1 MFFRVIVKRLA
12 QAVPV
17 FLGISILVFFM
28 LSYIPGNAADILALE
43 GGGSVSGEELQK
55 LREQLGINDPVW
67 QQYWRFFTKAVRGD
81 LGRSIRT
88 NQPVT
93 KMLMEN
99 LPSTIQLAATSMVLA
114 VIIGLTLGIIAGIK
128 HGTWIDSGS
137 MVVALLGWSMPQFW
151 LGLVLMLVF
160 SIKLKVLP
168 ITGGTEW
175 QRLILPALTLALG
188 FAGIIARLVR
198 TEILEELR
206 KEYVRTARSK
216 GLKESAVLI
225 IHVLRNSMI
234 SVVTII
240 GLQFGRMLGGAV
252 IVESVFAR
260 QGVGRMAIDALID
273 RDMPVVQGA
282 VLFLALVFLLSNLL
296 VDITYSLLD
305 PRIRIQSE

>member
-1 MFFRVIVKRLA
+1 
-12 QAVPV
+12 
-17 FLGISILVFFM
+17 
-28 LSYIPGNAADILALE
+28 
-43 GGGSVSGEELQK
+43 
-55 LREQLGINDPVW
+55 
-67 QQYWRFFTKAVRGD
+67 
-81 LGRSIRT
+81 
-88 NQPVT
+88 
-93 KMLMEN
+93 
-99 LPSTIQLAATSMVLA
+99 MVL
-114 VIIGLTLGIIAGIK
+114 
-128 HGTWIDSGS
+128 
-137 MVVALLGWSMPQFW
+137 ALLGWSMPQFW
-151 LGLVLMLVF
+151 LGLVLMLLF

>member
-67 QQYWRFFTKAVRGD
+67 QQYWRFFTKAIRGD

-128 HGTWIDSGS
+128 HGTWVDRGS
-137 MVVALLGWSMPQFW
+137 MVLALLGWSMPQFW

-175 QRLILPALTLALG
+175 QRMILPALTLALG

>member
-67 QQYWRFFTKAVRGD
+67 QQYWRFFTKAIRGD

-128 HGTWIDSGS
+128 HGTWVDSGS
-137 MVVALLGWSMPQFW
+137 MVLALLGWSMPQFW

-175 QRLILPALTLALG
+175 QRMILPALTLALG

>member
-12 QAVPV
+12 QAIPV

-67 QQYWRFFTKAVRGD
+67 QQYWRFFTKAIRGD

-93 KMLMEN
+93 TMLMEN
-99 LPSTIQLAATSMVLA
+99 LPSTITLAATSMILA
-114 VIIGLTLGIIAGIK
+114 VVIGLTLGIIAGIK
-128 HGTWIDSGS
+128 QGTWIDSGS

-168 ITGGTEW
+168 ITGGAEW

-216 GLKESAVLI
+216 GLKKSTVLLF
-225 IHVLRNSMI
+225 HVLRNSMI